1 MRRTSCVLHHAQARP
16 ETISEEVVMGRFR
29 GLALAGVV
37 ALGTGAC
44 APNLMGLGFQ
54 MTPACPVMQAH
65 AYHTT
70 SIMATRQ
77 RVQQIQ
83 AKYSLSHA
91 STSIGSTSNAMV
103 SGECR

>member
-1 MRRTSCVLHHAQARP
+1 MR
-16 ETISEEVVMGRFR
+16 RFR

-44 APNLMGLGFQ
+44 APNLMGLSFG
-54 MTPACPVMQAH
+54 MRPACPVMQAH
-65 AYHTT
+65 AYRTT

-83 AKYSLSHA
+83 ARYAPSRNYSA
-91 STSIGSTSNAMV
+91 VGSTSNALV

>member
-1 MRRTSCVLHHAQARP
+1 
-16 ETISEEVVMGRFR
+16 MGRFR
-29 GLALAGVV
+29 GLAIAGVL

-44 APNLMGLGFQ
+44 APTLMTGFAFRG
-54 MTPACPVMQAH
+54 ACPVMQQR
-65 AYHTT
+65 AYRTT

-83 AKYSLSHA
+83 AKYSLAHG
-91 STSIGSTSNAMV
+91 STTIGSTSNALV

>member
-1 MRRTSCVLHHAQARP
+1 MR
-16 ETISEEVVMGRFR
+16 GFR

-54 MTPACPVMQAH
+54 VAPSCPVMQAR
-65 AYHTT
+65 AYRTT

-83 AKYSLSHA
+83 ARYSPSYRFTPVGA
-91 STSIGSTSNAMV
+91 TSNALV
-103 SGECR
+103 SGECSR

>member
-1 MRRTSCVLHHAQARP
+1 MR
-16 ETISEEVVMGRFR
+16 RFR

-44 APNLMGLGFQ
+44 APTLTGLSFG
-54 MTPACPVMQAH
+54 MRPACPVMQAR
-65 AYHTT
+65 AYRTT

-83 AKYSLSHA
+83 AKYSLAHG
-91 STSIGSTSNAMV
+91 STSIGSTSNALV

>member
-1 MRRTSCVLHHAQARP
+1 
-16 ETISEEVVMGRFR
+16 MGRFR

-44 APNLMGLGFQ
+44 APNLMGLGFR
-54 MTPACPVMQAH
+54 MTPACPVMQAR
-65 AYHTT
+65 AYRTT

-83 AKYSLSHA
+83 AKYSISA
-91 STSIGSTSNAMV
+91 GARSAGTTSNAMV

>member
-1 MRRTSCVLHHAQARP
+1 
-16 ETISEEVVMGRFR
+16 MGRFR

-37 ALGTGAC
+37 ALASGAC
-44 APNLMGLGFQ
+44 APGLTGLGFRYA
-54 MTPACPVMQAH
+54 PACPVMQAR

-77 RVQQIQ
+77 RVLQIQ
-83 AKYSLSHA
+83 SRYSLAHGA
-91 STSIGSTSNAMV
+91 TSVGATSNALV

>member
-1 MRRTSCVLHHAQARP
+1 
-16 ETISEEVVMGRFR
+16 MGRFR
-29 GLALAGVV
+29 GLVLAGAV

-44 APNLMGLGFQ
+44 APALMGGSFGFR
-54 MTPACPVMQAH
+54 PACTVMQAR

-83 AKYSLSHA
+83 ASYAPSRA
-91 STSIGSTSNAMV
+91 FTPIGATSKGLV

>member
-1 MRRTSCVLHHAQARP
+1 MRMLRAVA
-16 ETISEEVVMGRFR
+16 M
-29 GLALAGVV
+29 AGML

-44 APNLMGLGFQ
+44 APMMMSGYGLAFR
-54 MTPACPVMQAH
+54 PACPVYQAH
-65 AYHTT
+65 AYRTT

-83 AKYSLSHA
+83 ARFSPTLRYA
-91 STSIGSTSNAMV
+91 PVGSTSNGMA

>member
-1 MRRTSCVLHHAQARP
+1 MR
-16 ETISEEVVMGRFR
+16 RFR

-37 ALGTGAC
+37 ALATGAC
-44 APNLMGLGFQ
+44 APSLTGLSFGFR
-54 MTPACPVMQAH
+54 PGCSVMQARS
-65 AYHTT
+65 YRTT

-83 AKYSLSHA
+83 AKYSLSHSA
-91 STSIGSTSNAMV
+91 TSVGATSNALV

>member
-1 MRRTSCVLHHAQARP
+1 MR
-16 ETISEEVVMGRFR
+16 RFR

-44 APNLMGLGFQ
+44 APTLLSFGMR
-54 MTPACPVMQAH
+54 PACPVMQAR
-65 AYHTT
+65 AYRTT

-77 RVQQIQ
+77 KVAQIQ
-83 AKYSLSHA
+83 AKYSPSYRYA
-91 STSIGSTSNAMV
+91 PVGSPSNGLV

>member
-1 MRRTSCVLHHAQARP
+1 
-16 ETISEEVVMGRFR
+16 MGRFR
-29 GLALAGVV
+29 GLALAGAV

-44 APNLMGLGFQ
+44 APNLMGLGFG
-54 MTPACPVMQAH
+54 MTSACPVMQAR
-65 AYHTT
+65 AYRTT

-83 AKYSLSHA
+83 AKYSPSYRFTPVGA
-91 STSIGSTSNAMV
+91 TSNALV

>member
-1 MRRTSCVLHHAQARP
+1 
-16 ETISEEVVMGRFR
+16 MGRFR

-44 APNLMGLGFQ
+44 APNLAGLGFR
-54 MTPACPVMQAH
+54 MTPACSVMQARS
-65 AYHTT
+65 YHTT

-83 AKYSLSHA
+83 AKYSPTLRYTA
-91 STSIGSTSNAMV
+91 RGMNERALV

>member
-1 MRRTSCVLHHAQARP
+1 MR
-16 ETISEEVVMGRFR
+16 RFR
-29 GLALAGVV
+29 GLALAGFV

-44 APNLMGLGFQ
+44 AQILAGLSFG
-54 MTPACPVMQAH
+54 MRPACPVMQAH
-65 AYHTT
+65 AYRTT

-83 AKYSLSHA
+83 AKYSLAHGA
-91 STSIGSTSNAMV
+91 TSVGSTSNALV

>member
-1 MRRTSCVLHHAQARP
+1 MR
-16 ETISEEVVMGRFR
+16 RFR
-29 GLALAGVV
+29 GLAVAGVL
-37 ALGTGAC
+37 ALASGAC
-44 APNLMGLGFQ
+44 APNLAGLSFGVR
-54 MTPACPVMQAH
+54 PACPVMQAR

-83 AKYSLSHA
+83 AKYSITRAYSA
-91 STSIGSTSNAMV
+91 VGTTSNAMV

>member
-1 MRRTSCVLHHAQARP
+1 MRML
-16 ETISEEVVMGRFR
+16 R
-29 GLALAGVV
+29 GMALAGVL

-44 APNLMGLGFQ
+44 APMMSGYGLAFR
-54 MTPACPVMQAH
+54 PACPVYQAR
-65 AYHTT
+65 AYHAT

-83 AKYSLSHA
+83 ARYSLSYRA
-91 STSIGSTSNAMV
+91 NARAVYAHDLV

>member
-1 MRRTSCVLHHAQARP
+1 MRR
-16 ETISEEVVMGRFR
+16 FR
-29 GLALAGVV
+29 ALALAAAV

-54 MTPACPVMQAH
+54 VSPGCPVMQAR
-65 AYHTT
+65 AYRTT

-83 AKYSLSHA
+83 AKYSLAHG
-91 STSIGSTSNAMV
+91 STSIGSTSNALV